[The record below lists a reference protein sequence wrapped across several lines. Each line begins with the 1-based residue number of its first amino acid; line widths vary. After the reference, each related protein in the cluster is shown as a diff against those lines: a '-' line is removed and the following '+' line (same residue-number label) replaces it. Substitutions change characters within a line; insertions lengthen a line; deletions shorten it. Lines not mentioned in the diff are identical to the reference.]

1 LVTSLVFLFN
11 LEVFIMSKSK
21 SRAKAN
27 VPAEVI
33 VRAAWEAFQAGTGI
47 QGVADATGLSAGSV
61 STRLSVLR
69 QKHKV
74 KLPTFPRGGGGG
86 RRLDLDSLNAIA
98 DEFAS

>member
-1 LVTSLVFLFN
+1 
-11 LEVFIMSKSK
+11 MAKK

-27 VPAEVI
+27 VPAETI
-33 VRAAWEAFQAGTGI
+33 VRAAWKSYKAGTGI
-47 QGVADATGLSAGSV
+47 AGIADETGLSAESV

-69 QKHKV
+69 TKHGV
-74 KLPTFPRGGGGG
+74 KLPKFPRGGGGG